1 MHKLNEPWTGHVVG
15 RMHTYGI
22 KGEEL
27 AIKCGYTPQY
37 LSMILNGKKKFT
49 SNEAKLNAKKVILEG
64 LTEIEKEVY
73 YERLH
78 N

>member
-1 MHKLNEPWTGHVVG
+1 MHHVNEPWTGHVVG

-22 KGEEL
+22 KREEL
-27 AIKCGYTPQY
+27 ASRCGYTPQY
-37 LSMILNGKKKFT
+37 LSMLLNGKKEF
-49 SNEAKLNAKKVILEG
+49 SCEEAKLTAKKVILDN

-78 N
+78 S